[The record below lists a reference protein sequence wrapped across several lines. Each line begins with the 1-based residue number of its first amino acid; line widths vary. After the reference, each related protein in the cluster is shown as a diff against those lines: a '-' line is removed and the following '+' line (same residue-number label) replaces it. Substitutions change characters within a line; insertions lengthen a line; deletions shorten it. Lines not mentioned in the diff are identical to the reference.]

1 MCLVTK
7 HNMEGNRILVDKIL
21 ETISKL
27 SFLERKRKITYK
39 GIKLY
44 PSEIHLLLFVYH
56 IQDKNIT
63 QIADHLGLT
72 KGAISQTL
80 SRLNKKGIIAK
91 ETEPMQK
98 NQLHIQFTEKGR
110 MLMDHVNEF
119 RSSLETEFFRYLESK
134 SNKEKELISE
144 FLDKMV
150 LIMFKKV

>member
-1 MCLVTK
+1 MITNQNLT
-7 HNMEGNRILVDKIL
+7 GKIL

-27 SFLERKRKITYK
+27 AFLERRRKITYK

-56 IQDKNIT
+56 IQNKNLT

-80 SRLNKKGIIAK
+80 SRLNKKGIIVK
-91 ETEPMQK
+91 ETEQLQK
-98 NQLHIQFTEKGR
+98 NQLHIQFTEKGKK
-110 MLMDHVNEF
+110 LMNHVNEF
-119 RSSLETEFFRYLESK
+119 RNLLETELISYLESK
-134 SNKEKELISE
+134 SSKEKNLISE

-150 LIMFKKV
+150 SVMYKKI